1 MDFKRDDARWAS
13 GFAVKAKGERAVVCE
28 GNAELQEK
36 SVPKPS
42 IKTCR
47 SLGVLGTLLGFADPT
62 AWEC

>member
-1 MDFKRDDARWAS
+1 MVW
-13 GFAVKAKGERAVVCE
+13 E
-28 GNAELQEK
+28 GNAEPQEK

-62 AWEC
+62 AWECKASYESKDCVFGFVNPGRVKV